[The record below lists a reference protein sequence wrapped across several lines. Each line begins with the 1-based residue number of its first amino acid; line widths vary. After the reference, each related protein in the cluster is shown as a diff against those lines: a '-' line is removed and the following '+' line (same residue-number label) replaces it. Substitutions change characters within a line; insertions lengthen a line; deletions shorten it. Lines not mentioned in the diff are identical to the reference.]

1 MKTSLRTRS
10 FLALFDTLLVI
21 ISSVIMVF
29 YKSNFHFEDITE
41 FYLISY
47 GVFIVIWMIVSH
59 FANKFRFG
67 EEQSL
72 RLIIISIVLSNF
84 IILGIVTILI
94 FFFSMTEFSRF
105 MVFGTIL
112 IGTILECFVG
122 LVFHSVQQSTF
133 LKEWIGPEFINGNSP
148 NGLNNEI
155 NNGNHNHQIPFDS
168 SQLVNPRN
176 FETLKSSI
184 IEEAGKEVALW
195 VTKQINVVDTKT
207 LLLATNTR
215 FNVDNQPDDFFN
227 NIVNLT
233 EINDILRINKF
244 FESVNS
250 KLPFGGIFIGCG
262 ETYKLRKDRILKKYP
277 LILNYIIYSIDFF
290 FKRVCPKLK
299 VTQKLYFLF
308 SRGKNRIMSRTETLG
323 RLYSCGFDVIEE
335 KPINHL
341 LFWKA
346 KKIKDPAY
354 DYHPT
359 YGILIRLRRI
369 GKKGKQF
376 NVYKM
381 RTMHAYA
388 EYVQGYIYENHH
400 LDESGKFK
408 NDYRITT
415 LGRFLRKFWLDE
427 LPMLYNVMKGDMKIV
442 GVRPLSS
449 HYYNLYDKKL
459 QEKRI
464 KYKPGLI
471 PPYYAQ
477 FPTPKSLE
485 ETQQNEFQYL
495 LEYEKHPFRTDVE
508 YLCKAIYNIILK
520 KARSK

>member
-1 MKTSLRTRS
+1 
-10 FLALFDTLLVI
+10 
-21 ISSVIMVF
+21 
-29 YKSNFHFEDITE
+29 
-41 FYLISY
+41 
-47 GVFIVIWMIVSH
+47 
-59 FANKFRFG
+59 
-67 EEQSL
+67 
-72 RLIIISIVLSNF
+72 
-84 IILGIVTILI
+84 
-94 FFFSMTEFSRF
+94 
-105 MVFGTIL
+105 
-112 IGTILECFVG
+112 
-122 LVFHSVQQSTF
+122 
-133 LKEWIGPEFINGNSP
+133 
-148 NGLNNEI
+148 
-155 NNGNHNHQIPFDS
+155 
-168 SQLVNPRN
+168 
-176 FETLKSSI
+176 
-184 IEEAGKEVALW
+184 
-195 VTKQINVVDTKT
+195 
-207 LLLATNTR
+207 
-215 FNVDNQPDDFFN
+215 
-227 NIVNLT
+227 
-233 EINDILRINKF
+233 
-244 FESVNS
+244 
-250 KLPFGGIFIGCG
+250 
-262 ETYKLRKDRILKKYP
+262 
-277 LILNYIIYSIDFF
+277 
-290 FKRVCPKLK
+290 
-299 VTQKLYFLF
+299 
-308 SRGKNRIMSRTETLG
+308 MSRTETLG
-323 RLYSCGFDVIEE
+323 RLYSCGFEVIEE

-415 LGRFLRKFWLDE
+415 LGKFLRKFWLDE

-485 ETQQNEFQYL
+485 ETQQNELQYL

-508 YLCKAIYNIILK
+508 YLCKATYNIILK
-520 KARSK
+520 KARSQ